1 MQIPTVL
8 QDILI
13 TQQREWRALLSK
25 KFIPRTSAIA
35 PQAGDLAR
43 VVIGPRRAGKSF
55 YAAHL
60 AGTEAA
66 SCGYINFDDER
77 LAHLK
82 DYDDLLASVD
92 EVYGKPETILLDEVQ
107 NLPRW
112 ELWVNRLQ
120 RSGRRLIITGSN
132 AHLLSSELATHL
144 TGRHFSI
151 PLLPF
156 SFAEFMSARAVDS
169 PPTSTELAEACRSYS
184 MTGGFPEIVLKGISG
199 PDYLRTL
206 VSAVIHKDIV
216 IRYGVRAP
224 QALDQ
229 LVLCLLSQPG
239 GTYSFRTLR
248 AATGCRSV
256 HTLKKYIGY
265 LEQAFLLFTVPRF
278 SFKPREQTSSCKKS
292 YAIDNGLITAAGFQS
307 SPNHGR
313 LMENLVA
320 IACHRRQL
328 RGEIRLY
335 YWQDPQKAEVDF
347 VIYQDRK
354 VRSLIQVC
362 VNPEHPKVLQ
372 RELRGLLKAS
382 RELHCT
388 DLLLLTADEEGE
400 SAETWQGHT
409 VTIRREPLWKWLK
422 SQG

>member
-1 MQIPTVL
+1 ML

-13 TQQREWRALLSK
+13 TQQREWRSLLSGK
-25 KFIPRTSAIA
+25 YIPRTSVLT
-35 PQAGDLAR
+35 PEAGDLAR

-60 AGTEAA
+60 AGTGAE

-77 LAHLK
+77 LAHLR
-82 DYDDLLASVD
+82 DYDALLAAVD
-92 EVYGKPETILLDEVQ
+92 EVYGTPATILLDEVQ
-107 NLPRW
+107 NLPGW

-156 SFAEFMSARAVDS
+156 SFAEYIAARPADS
-169 PPTSTELAEACRSYS
+169 TKTSSELAEACRSYS
-184 MTGGFPEIVLKGISG
+184 RTGGFPEVVLKGISG
-199 PDYLRTL
+199 SEYLRTL

-216 IRYGVRAP
+216 VRHGIRAP
-224 QALDQ
+224 QSLDQ
-229 LVLCLLSQPG
+229 LALCLLSQPG

-248 AATGCRSV
+248 EATGCRSV
-256 HTLKKYIGY
+256 HTLRKYVSY

-278 SFKPREQTSSCKKS
+278 SFKPREQAASCKKS
-292 YAIDNGLITAAGFQS
+292 YAIDNGLITSAGFQS

-335 YWQDPQKAEVDF
+335 YWQDPQKSEVDF
-347 VIYQDRK
+347 VIHQDRE
-354 VRSLIQVC
+354 VRTLIQVC
-362 VNPEHPKVLQ
+362 VNPENPKVLA
-372 RELRGLLKAS
+372 REVRGLLKAS
-382 RELHCT
+382 RQLRCT
-388 DLLLLTADEEGE
+388 DLLLLNDSHEGE
-400 SAETWQGHT
+400 SVESWQGHRA
-409 VTIRREPLWKWLK
+409 TIRREPLWKWLL

>member
-1 MQIPTVL
+1 ML

-13 TQQREWRALLSK
+13 TQQREWRSLLTK
-25 KFIPRTSAIA
+25 KYIPRTSVHD
-35 PQAGDLAR
+35 PEAGDLAR

-60 AGTEAA
+60 AGAA
-66 SCGYINFDDER
+66 AETCGYINFDDER
-77 LAHLK
+77 LARLT
-82 DYDDLLASVD
+82 DYDALLAAMD
-92 EVYGKPETILLDEVQ
+92 AVYGLPGLILLDEVQ
-107 NLPRW
+107 NLPGW

-156 SFAEFMSARAVDS
+156 SFAEFISARRGDA
-169 PPTSTELAEACRSYS
+169 PPTRAELAQECLGYSRS
-184 MTGGFPEIVLKGISG
+184 GGFPEIVLKGIAG
-199 PDYLRTL
+199 QEYLRTL

-216 IRYGVRAP
+216 VRHGLRAP

-229 LVLCLLSQPG
+229 LAMCLLSQPG
-239 GTYSFRTLR
+239 GAYSFRTLR
-248 AATGCRSV
+248 DATGCRSV
-256 HTLKKYIGY
+256 HTLKKYVGF
-265 LEQAFLLFTVPRF
+265 LEQAYLLFTVPRF
-278 SFKPREQTSSCKKS
+278 SFKPREQAASCKKS
-292 YAIDNGLITAAGFQS
+292 YAIDNGLITASGFQS

-347 VIYQDRK
+347 VIHQDRS
-354 VRSLIQVC
+354 VRTLIQVC
-362 VNPEHPKVLQ
+362 VNPENPKVLE
-372 RELRGLLKAS
+372 REIRGLLKAS
-382 RELHCT
+382 RELRCM
-388 DLLLLTADEEGE
+388 DLLLLTDSQEGE
-400 SAETWQGHT
+400 SQESWQGYTAT
-409 VTIRREPLWKWLK
+409 VRRRPLWEWLL